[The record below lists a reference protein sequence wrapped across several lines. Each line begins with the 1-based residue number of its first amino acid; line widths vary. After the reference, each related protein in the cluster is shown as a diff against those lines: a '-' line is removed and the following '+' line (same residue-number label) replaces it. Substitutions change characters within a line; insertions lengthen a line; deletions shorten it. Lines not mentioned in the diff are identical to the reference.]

1 MHCSVNITS
10 SHEETMVTKWEQ
22 PIMSDKDLLQP
33 LMNMLSARHNQLH
46 LLIVTGGV
54 HKNMHDLCNI
64 LSHLTCNILSHL
76 IAYDKYLLHCVKSV

>member
-33 LMNMLSARHNQLH
+33 LMNMLSARHKQLH

-54 HKNMHDLCNI
+54 HKNI
-64 LSHLTCNILSHL
+64 TCTTFLPIMQL
-76 IAYDKYLLHCVKSV
+76 